1 VRAGAHRG
9 TAQFTCFTST
19 QVQIRT
25 PAVRRAQELT
35 QVSEAASRRC
45 MAVVYSSIYC
55 MYTYIYTYIHICT
68 CIYIYVHTHIFI
80 YICIFIFIYVR
91 MYFYIHIYIHIYIYI
106 VVVVVVCV
114 VKIYTCAQELTH
126 VSEAASR
133 YMDVVTTSAPDVP
146 AERGTQFA
154 CFTGAKVHL
163 LTQSL

>member
-1 VRAGAHRG
+1 
-9 TAQFTCFTST
+9 
-19 QVQIRT
+19 
-25 PAVRRAQELT
+25 
-35 QVSEAASRRC
+35 
-45 MAVVYSSIYC
+45 
-55 MYTYIYTYIHICT
+55 MYTHIYLYTYVYLYLYT
-68 CIYIYVHTHIFI
+68 YVGIFI
-80 YICIFIFIYVR
+80 YIYIY
-91 MYFYIHIYIHIYIYI
+91 IYIYI